1 MEKLVI
7 TGPTPLKGEVSIH
20 GAKNSAIAI
29 LPATLLCNGICT
41 LYNVPNIIDV
51 RLSCQILEELGSKIT
66 WLDSNSLIIDNRNI
80 NSTHPPLDL
89 TSKFRASYYLLG
101 AMLSRSKE
109 IEVGLPG
116 GCNLGARPIDQH
128 LKGFEA
134 LGATANLSQGKIY
147 VTANKL
153 TGTNIYMDVVSVGAT
168 INVLLASVFAEGTTT
183 IDNVAKEPHV
193 VDVANFLNSL
203 GADIR
208 GAGTDLIK
216 VNGVKNLKNNVTY
229 SIVPDQ
235 IEAGTF
241 MLAAIAT
248 KGDILIRNCIP
259 EHLDSLTSKILE
271 IGGNVETYEDT
282 IRVWYTKKPS
292 KTVIKTLPYP
302 GFPTDL
308 QPQMGIVLATANGTS
323 IINESIWDSRFQ
335 YTAELNKMG
344 ANISVQGKSA
354 IFEGVDKLY
363 GAPVFATDLRA
374 GAALVIAGIAA
385 NGTTEVFNLR
395 HIDRG
400 YEKIEDMFTNLGA
413 KIKRVYEEG

>member
-7 TGPTPLKGEVSIH
+7 TGGTPLKGEVSII

-41 LYNVPNIIDV
+41 LNNVPNIIDV
-51 RLSCQILEELGSKIT
+51 RLSCEILEELGSKIT
-66 WLDSNSLIIDNRNI
+66 WIDSNSLIIDNRNI
-80 NSTHPPLDL
+80 HKTHAPLDL
-89 TSKFRASYYLLG
+89 TSKFRASYYLIGSMLG
-101 AMLSRSKE
+101 RARE

-128 LKGFEA
+128 IKGFEA

-147 VTANKL
+147 VKADKL
-153 TGTNIYMDVVSVGAT
+153 VGTHVYMDIVSVGAT
-168 INVLLASVFAEGTTT
+168 INILLASIFAEGTTI
-183 IDNVAKEPHV
+183 IDNAAKEPHV

-216 VNGVKNLKNNVTY
+216 INGVKSLKDSVTY

-241 MLAAIAT
+241 MLAAIAS
-248 KGDILIRNCIP
+248 KGDILIKNCIP
-259 EHLDSLTSKILE
+259 EHLDCLTSKILE
-271 IGGNVETYEDT
+271 IGGNVEYFEDT
-282 IRVWYTKKPS
+282 IHVWSSNRPT
-292 KTVIKTLPYP
+292 KTVVKTLPYP

-308 QPQMGIVLATANGTS
+308 QPQIGVVLSIAKGTS

-344 ANISVQGKSA
+344 ANITAQGKSA
-354 IFEGVDKLY
+354 IFEGVEELT
-363 GAPVFATDLRA
+363 GAPVYATDLRA
-374 GAALVIAGIAA
+374 GAALVIAGIIA
-385 NGTTEVFNLR
+385 NGTTEVYNLK

-400 YEKIEDMFTNLGA
+400 YENIENKFSKLGA
-413 KIKRVYEEG
+413 IIRRVNE